1 MKNLVN
7 TREALAVAILAFRSN
22 GNRVVKDATDKQYA
36 NKSYL
41 WSCFFPL
48 KTTHKQLTVQLTDEL
63 LSAADDLKVTIEH
76 AVTMEM
82 LTKGYVPAFLK
93 SIHDLLTE
101 DTMHINNAGIIVW
114 APKLTVDIQRSRD
127 IKEISAAYELSSKFV
142 GKPGDRIEF
151 DFTLIEKRFV
161 RSIDTW
167 SAYGHNEQ
175 GNLVQFLTKHEELCA
190 SGRIRARIKSHD
202 NNRYHNMAKVTVV
215 NFVKAT

>member
-1 MKNLVN
+1 
-7 TREALAVAILAFRSN
+7 
-22 GNRVVKDATDKQYA
+22 
-36 NKSYL
+36 
-41 WSCFFPL
+41 
-48 KTTHKQLTVQLTDEL
+48 
-63 LSAADDLKVTIEH
+63 
-76 AVTMEM
+76 
-82 LTKGYVPAFLK
+82 
-93 SIHDLLTE
+93 
-101 DTMHINNAGIIVW
+101 MHINNAGIIVW

-151 DFTLIEKRFV
+151 NFTLIEKRFV

-190 SGRIRARIKSHD
+190 TGRIRARIKSHD
-202 NNRYHNMAKVTVV
+202 KNRYHNNANVTVV

>member
-7 TREALAVAILAFRSN
+7 TREALAVAILAFRAN
-22 GNRVVKDATDKQYA
+22 GNKIVKETTDKQYA
-36 NKSYL
+36 NKSHL
-41 WSCFFPL
+41 WSYFFPL
-48 KTTHKQLTVQLTDEL
+48 KTTHKQLTVELTAEL
-63 LSAADDLKVTIEH
+63 LESADDLKVTIEH

-93 SIHDLLTE
+93 NIHDILKE

-114 APKLTVDIQRSRD
+114 TPKLAVDIQRSQD
-127 IKEISAAYELSSKFV
+127 IKEVSAAYELSSKFV

-151 DFTLIEKRFV
+151 DFALIEKRFV

-175 GNLVQFLTKHEELCA
+175 GNLIQFLTKHEALCA
-190 SGRIRARIKSHD
+190 TGRIRARIKSHD
-202 NNRYHNMAKVTVV
+202 NNRYHNNAKVTVL
-215 NFVKAT
+215 NFVKVV

>member
-7 TREALAVAILAFRSN
+7 TREALAVAILAFRANS
-22 GNRVVKDATDKQYA
+22 NRVVKETTDKQYA

-41 WSCFFPL
+41 WSYFFPL
-48 KTTHKQLTVQLTDEL
+48 KTTHKQLTVELTDEL

-82 LTKGYVPAFLK
+82 LTKSYVPSFLK
-93 SIHDLLTE
+93 SINDILKE

-151 DFTLIEKRFV
+151 NFTLIEKRFV

-190 SGRIRARIKSHD
+190 TGRIRARIKSHD
-202 NNRYHNMAKVTVV
+202 KNRYHNNANVTVV